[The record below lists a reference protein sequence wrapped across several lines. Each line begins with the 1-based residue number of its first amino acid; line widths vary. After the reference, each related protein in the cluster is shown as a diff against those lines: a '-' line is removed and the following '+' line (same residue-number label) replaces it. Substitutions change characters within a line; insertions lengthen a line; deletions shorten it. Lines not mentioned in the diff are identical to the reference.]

1 MISDASVDLLA
12 ARAVQLVTE
21 TGIKVED
28 DEVTR
33 ICLAQGCRAG
43 RDRRVRIPREIIDEL
58 VSFNRRTQDQYERD
72 QELALACGPDWVNH
86 MSWTGKTEDV
96 RRTLRERFV
105 MQAFDCGAT
114 TYYDY
119 PASRIVPVDRAVF
132 ESMMKLAEVT
142 PEIGYTST
150 WYRQDL
156 PPKIE
161 RLHSLVKG
169 MRLTKKLDGIE
180 AIFPEVIQYLKDA
193 SEIVH
198 GAGSSA
204 FLAGSECMTMPLILE
219 RRSAEDIRERKRCGV
234 HRYHVASMP
243 TLGVSTPVTVAGSI
257 VMGAAEILG
266 GMAIC
271 WCVDPGADISGR
283 MITLVADMRNGN
295 STTFGPALAQYN
307 NGVRLLF
314 RERWGGHCAVEVFFS
329 PTAQRPGLQAV
340 FENLYGASC
349 RARWDRNPDV
359 PYAGMGTLHNG
370 GLGSPTQLML
380 DMEIRKAQWAYGKK
394 LPVDVES
401 IAWEDI
407 LSVIESGGTFLDRE
421 HTMRHFRELW
431 MSPLFLSDSPG
442 PGWDGSEKA
451 ILDVCEDLWRANLA
465 RWQPPEWPE
474 ETLAAM
480 DALLARAWRDL
491 GIGGSPDDLP

>member
-1 MISDASVDLLA
+1 MLSAADVDLLA
-12 ARAVQLVTE
+12 DRAVQLVTE

-28 DEVTR
+28 DELTR
-33 ICLAQGCRAG
+33 VCLAKGCRAG
-43 RDRRVRIPREIIDEL
+43 RDHRVKVPRAIIDEM
-58 VSFNRRTQDQYERD
+58 VSFNRRTQAQYERD
-72 QELALACGPDWVNH
+72 QELALYCGPDWVNH
-86 MSWTGKTEDV
+86 LSWTGRTEEI
-96 RRTLRERFV
+96 RRTLGERFL

-119 PASRIVPVDRAVF
+119 PASRIVPVNRDIF
-132 ESMMKLAEVT
+132 ESMMKLAEAT

-156 PPKIE
+156 PPRIE
-161 RLHSLVKG
+161 RLHSLVAG
-169 MRLTKKLDGIE
+169 MRLTRKLDGIE
-180 AIFPEVIQYLKDA
+180 AIFPEAIEYLRDA
-193 SEIVH
+193 SEIVY

-219 RRSAEDIRERKRCGV
+219 RRSAADIRERARCGV

-271 WCVDPGADISGR
+271 WCADPGADITGR
-283 MITLVADMRNGN
+283 MITLVVDMRNGN
-295 STTFGPALAQYN
+295 STTFGPALTQYN
-307 NGVRLLF
+307 NGVRRLF
-314 RERWGGHCAVEVFFS
+314 QERWGGHCAVEVFFS

-340 FENLYGASC
+340 FENLYASSC

-380 DMEIRKAQWAYGKK
+380 DMEIRKAQWAYGRGF
-394 LPVDVES
+394 PVDGES
-401 IAWEDI
+401 IAWERI
-407 LSVIESGGTFLDRE
+407 LSVIESGRSFLDDE
-421 HTMRHFRELW
+421 HTLRHFRELW
-431 MSPLFLSDSPG
+431 SSPLFLSDSPG
-442 PGWDGSEKA
+442 AAWDGSEKA
-451 ILDVCEDLWRANLA
+451 ILDRCEQMWRANLA
-465 RWQPPEWPE
+465 RWTPPEWPA
-474 ETLAAM
+474 ETLRAM
-480 DALLARAWRDL
+480 DALLARAARALDVEGAL
-491 GIGGSPDDLP
+491 KG